1 VTTRPAGTRPLRIA
15 VVEFSPS
22 GGLYQFAL
30 QMADAY
36 AAAGHRVELV
46 TGRDP
51 ELAPREPG
59 VVLRDVL
66 PTWHPAAADEPA
78 WLRTRLGGLVRKA
91 RRALRAARLVLAWIR
106 LAVLLLR
113 SRPDV
118 VQWAEWRFVLD
129 GWFVRQIVRLL
140 DATGAAP
147 VHADVAHTPKPFEEQ
162 RSSGELYRMGGPL
175 LRELGRAYRAMDV
188 VLVLGD
194 SARRDLEETFP
205 GLHRVEV
212 IPHGDEAIFAAGSDV
227 ASRPPSGQ
235 GPRILFFGTL
245 ARYKGVEGLLDA
257 FALVRRDR
265 PDAELVVAGAVA
277 DVDLAALRA
286 SAERVGGVDLRP
298 GYVPANAVAPMVE
311 GARVVVAPYVLAN
324 QSGVVHLAQTFARP
338 VVATDV
344 GDLGV
349 AVRDG
354 ETGLLVPPG
363 DPDALAGALLRLL
376 GDDGLADRMGAA
388 GLERSRSAASWST
401 VAERV
406 LPVYAELRAGS
417 GADQSW
423 AKRSSPDRTSA

>member
-1 VTTRPAGTRPLRIA
+1 MRSALRIA

-36 AAAGHRVELV
+36 AAAGHRVELI

-78 WLRTRLGGLVRKA
+78 WLRTRLGGVVRKA
-91 RRALRAARLVLAWIR
+91 RRAVRAGRLVLAWLR

-118 VQWAEWRFVLD
+118 VQWAEWRFALD
-129 GWFVRQIVRLL
+129 GWFVRRIVRLL
-140 DATGAAP
+140 AATGRAP

-162 RSSGELYRMGGPL
+162 RSTGELYRMGGGL

-188 VLVLGD
+188 VLVLGE

-205 GLHRVEV
+205 GLRRVEV
-212 IPHGDEAIFAAGSDV
+212 IPHGDEGIFTRSAGTDATAAS
-227 ASRPPSGQ
+227 PPSRQ
-235 GPRILFFGTL
+235 DARVLFFGTL

-257 FALVRRDR
+257 FARVRQDR

-277 DVDLAALRA
+277 DVDIAALRA
-286 SAERVGGVDLRP
+286 SAERVGGVDLRA
-298 GYVPANAVAPMVE
+298 GYVPAEAVAPMVE
-311 GARVVVAPYVLAN
+311 TARVVVAPYVLAN
-324 QSGVVHLAQTFARP
+324 QSGVVHLAQTFGRP

-363 DPDALAGALLRLL
+363 DPGALARALLRVL

-388 GLERSRSAASWST
+388 GLERSRSAASWSS

-406 LPVYAELRAGS
+406 LPVYDELRS
-417 GADQSW
+417 GRAADGP
-423 AKRSSPDRTSA
+423 ADKAADGVAAR